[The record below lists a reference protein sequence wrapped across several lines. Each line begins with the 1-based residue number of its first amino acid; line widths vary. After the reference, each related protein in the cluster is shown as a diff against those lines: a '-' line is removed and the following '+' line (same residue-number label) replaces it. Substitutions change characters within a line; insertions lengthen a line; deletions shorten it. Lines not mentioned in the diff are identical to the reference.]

1 MRAGKA
7 PCGELT
13 LCHATPLDRRGGI
26 PRRSQSVGFAA
37 LLGLA
42 WSLAESDK
50 GRRHYVF
57 LAILLDN

>member
-1 MRAGKA
+1 M
-7 PCGELT
+7 
-13 LCHATPLDRRGGI
+13 ATSSISERRMSHMFAQTI
-26 PRRSQSVGFAA
+26 RFAA